1 MEMKDEKGPVFPEG
15 FEQVQGNL
23 NETVE
28 RVKQIDDQ
36 IKNIPK
42 EQGPTLKYNP
52 PHFVGRVMPGSRDK
66 ARLALQDR
74 QHEIKMETLS
84 ATEAATRG
92 TDGKSGRVV
101 RDAVRETL
109 FPNPY
114 RQVSQEDRLADKSTS
129 KDIEQSQDY
138 MDAQLVERAA
148 EREKDK
154 QKKVE
159 PSQNQDKS
167 VLSMSARFSMSLN
180 YTKIAD
186 RSDANRTRDRE
197 QDLDRE

>member
-1 MEMKDEKGPVFPEG
+1 MDKPDEINRPFPEG
-15 FEQVQGNL
+15 FEHIGERL
-23 NETVE
+23 NETTE
-28 RVKQIDDQ
+28 HLKQIDDQ

-52 PHFVGRVMPGSRDK
+52 PHFVGRVIPGSRDK
-66 ARLALQDR
+66 TRLALQNK
-74 QHEIKMETLS
+74 QHEIKMGTLS
-84 ATEAATRG
+84 ATEAAMRG
-92 TDGKSGRVV
+92 KDGKSGRVV

-114 RQVSQEDRLADKSTS
+114 RQVSQEDRLADKATH

-138 MDAQLVERAA
+138 MDAQLVERTA

-154 QKKVE
+154 QKKIE

-167 VLSMSARFSMSLN
+167 GLSMSARFSMSLN

-186 RSDANRTRDRE
+186 RSNATRTRDRE
-197 QDLDRE
+197 QDLERE